1 MAVRA
6 SRSVVVTAV
15 VAVVVTVV
23 ALASAVVLRVQRD
36 AVTAAGQL
44 GPPVAAA
51 GSGDLTCGDAP
62 CGVLTS
68 LPVGDATVELLAGDG
83 GEHATVRV
91 LTPESDTVLET
102 ALADLGVKL
111 TQRSLVCT
119 EGDDSACLVRGDR
132 DGAVVGEVFVARDD
146 KWEAV
151 ERPYVSTGGY
161 LDLVP
166 ATGSGS
172 PEIVLA
178 TYPNCTGNAEDC
190 EGAAVA
196 LRVFALDGTSR
207 GCTRSYRS
215 LDRLPDWPDVDL
227 NGGALRP
234 CE

>member
-1 MAVRA
+1 MVVRA
-6 SRSVVVTAV
+6 SRPVVMTAV
-15 VAVVVTVV
+15 VAFVVTVV

-36 AVTAAGQL
+36 AVTAAGLL
-44 GPPVAAA
+44 GPPASAA
-51 GSGDLTCGDAP
+51 GAGDLTCGDAP

-83 GEHATVRV
+83 GEHATLRV
-91 LTPESDTVLET
+91 LTPESDIVLET
-102 ALADLGVKL
+102 ALADLGAKL

-151 ERPYVSTGGY
+151 ERPYVSNAGY

-166 ATGSGS
+166 ADSGS
-172 PEIVLA
+172 PDIVLA
-178 TYPNCTGNAEDC
+178 TYPSCTGDAEDC
-190 EGAAVA
+190 AGAAVA

-207 GCTRSYRS
+207 GCTRGYRTLS
-215 LDRLPDWPDVDL
+215 ALPDWPDVDRT
-227 NGGALRP
+227 GDALRP
-234 CE
+234 CG

>member
-6 SRSVVVTAV
+6 SRPVVMTAV
-15 VAVVVTVV
+15 VAFVVAVV

-36 AVTAAGQL
+36 AVAAAGL
-44 GPPVAAA
+44 GPPAAAA
-51 GSGDLTCGDAP
+51 GAGDLTCGDAP

-83 GEHATVRV
+83 GEHATLRV
-91 LTPESDTVLET
+91 LTPESDIVLET
-102 ALADLGVKL
+102 ALADLGAQL
-111 TQRSLVCT
+111 TQQSLVCT
-119 EGDDSACLVRGDR
+119 EGDEGACLVRGDR
-132 DGAVVGEVFVARDD
+132 DDAVVGEVFVAHGD

-151 ERPYVSTGGY
+151 ERPYVSNAGY

-166 ATGSGS
+166 AADSGS
-172 PEIVLA
+172 PDVVLA
-178 TYPNCTGNAEDC
+178 TYPNCTGDAEDC
-190 EGAAVA
+190 AGAAVA

-227 NGGALRP
+227 ADDALRP
-234 CE
+234 CR